1 MVNVFDREEFVE
13 KVFEMEAE
21 YLDQFGLE
29 EVVDNK
35 DTELDKWVKDFNS
48 NEQRENFIKNREDP
62 FQRNNLLG
70 GVWNLYSD
78 LYN

>member
-29 EVVDNK
+29 NVVENK
-35 DTELDKWVKDFNS
+35 DTELDKWFKDFNS
-48 NEQRENFIKNREDP
+48 NEQRETFIQNKEDP
-62 FQRNNLLG
+62 F
-70 GVWNLYSD
+70 
-78 LYN
+78 

>member
-62 FQRNNLLG
+62 F
-70 GVWNLYSD
+70 
-78 LYN
+78 